1 MLDSDILT
9 IRSAAKLSHDRAK
22 LALEKDNMPD
32 LEQQRDDCE
41 EKRNA
46 VQTVINGLE
55 DQLES
60 FRKQKRAIDD
70 QMADVKSLQREFSC
84 LSADLAT
91 DAKRCNNSFWSLKKG
106 RTLHDPKAEGRSPAN
121 Q

>member
-1 MLDSDILT
+1 MLQDSDILT
-9 IRSAAKLSHDRAK
+9 IRSAAKLAHDQSK
-22 LALEKDNMPD
+22 LTLERGTMDD
-32 LEQQRDDCE
+32 LEVQRDDCE

-55 DQLES
+55 DQLEA

-70 QMADVKSLQREFSC
+70 KMSDVKSLQREFSS

-91 DAKRCNNSFWSLKKG
+91 DAKRCNNSFWSMKKG
-106 RTLHDPKAEGRSPAN
+106 RTLHDPSAN

>member
-1 MLDSDILT
+1 MTEQDILT
-9 IRSAAKLSHDRAK
+9 IRHEAHLAHDRAR
-22 LALEKDNMPD
+22 LALQGGTMDD

-55 DQLES
+55 DQLEA

-70 QMADVKSLQREFSC
+70 QMADVKSLQREFSS
-84 LSADLAT
+84 LSADLSV
-91 DAKRCNNSFWSLKKG
+91 DAKRCNNSFWSLKRG
-106 RTLHDPKAEGRSPAN
+106 RTLHDPKADSQTN